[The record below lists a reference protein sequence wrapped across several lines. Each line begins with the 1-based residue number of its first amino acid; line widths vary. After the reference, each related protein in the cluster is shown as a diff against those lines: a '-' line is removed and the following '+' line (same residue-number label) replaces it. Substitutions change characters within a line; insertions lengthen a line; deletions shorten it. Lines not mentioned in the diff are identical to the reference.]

1 MSLLC
6 LLLLKCGKI
15 SVSKIIPIL
24 MLSQAL
30 SAYIVVVEGRSILH
44 FNDQSFTA
52 IVIQTDLTIL
62 TKCEEEI

>member
-1 MSLLC
+1 MSFLWFDMVRFLS
-6 LLLLKCGKI
+6 LKIK
-15 SVSKIIPIL
+15 PLL
-24 MLSQAL
+24 MLSL
-30 SAYIVVVEGRSILH
+30 GLPIVVVEGRSILH